1 MNNKLYVGSLNFAV
15 TQQDLS
21 DFFNGAGTVLEAI
34 VVTDRSTG
42 NSRGFG
48 FVTMSSEMDALNAI
62 EKLNGKE
69 LLGRE
74 VSIKLALDREARPQ
88 RNFDSRGGDRGG
100 YRSDRRDDRGESR
113 DYRGG
118 GGGNRDV
125 GGRRGSE
132 GRRGGNRGR

>member
-21 DFFNGAGTVLEAI
+21 DFFMGAGTVLEAI

-48 FVTMSSEMDALNAI
+48 FVTMSSENEALGAI

-74 VSIKLALDREARPQ
+74 VSIKLALEREARP
-88 RNFDSRGGDRGG
+88 RRDFDSRGGDRGG
-100 YRSDRRDDRGESR
+100 D
-113 DYRGG
+113 GG
-118 GGGNRDV
+118 
-125 GGRRGSE
+125 
-132 GRRGGNRGR
+132 

>member
-15 TQQDLS
+15 TQQDLL
-21 DFFNGAGTVLEAI
+21 DFFMEGGTVLEAI

-48 FVTMSSEMDALNAI
+48 FVTMSSEMEALSAI

-88 RNFDSRGGDRGG
+88 RNYENRGGDRGG
-100 YRSDRRDDRGESR
+100 YRENRSGFK

-118 GGGNRDV
+118 GNRD
-125 GGRRGSE
+125 GGR
-132 GRRGGNRGR
+132 GGAGHR

>member
-15 TQQDLS
+15 TQQDLL
-21 DFFNGAGTVLEAI
+21 DFFMEGGTVLEAI

-48 FVTMSSEMDALNAI
+48 FVTMSSEMEALSAI

-88 RNFDSRGGDRGG
+88 RNYDNRGGDRGG
-100 YRSDRRDDRGESR
+100 YRGDRSGFR

-118 GGGNRDV
+118 GNKD
-125 GGRRGSE
+125 GGRG
-132 GRRGGNRGR
+132 GVGHRRGGSRGR

>member
-1 MNNKLYVGSLNFAV
+1 MNNKLYVGNLNFAV

-21 DFFNGAGTVLEAI
+21 DFFLGHGTVLEAV

-48 FVTMSSEMDALNAI
+48 FVTMMSENDALTAI
-62 EKLNGKE
+62 EDLNGKE
-69 LLGRE
+69 LLGSE
-74 VSIKLALDREARPQ
+74 VNIKLALDRERGGN
-88 RNFDSRGGDRGG
+88 RGGGRGDSRGGDRGG
-100 YRSDRRDDRGESR
+100 SR

-118 GGGNRDV
+118 G
-125 GGRRGSE
+125 RRGGE